1 MRVFKI
7 GEPFKSIQDY
17 ADYPHS
23 KLYFHGRLIGKSIVD
38 NWQFRMIRRCIEYGE
53 LLKAELNEGYKYY
66 NVDFEVVD
74 NDDECEYAFTINSIA
89 RSPLEAKCK
98 ALLKAIEN
106 YNFTDENIDIKTD
119 VYIVEAGD

>member
-38 NWQFRMIRRCIEYGE
+38 NWQFRMIKRCIEYGE

-98 ALLKAIEN
+98 ALLKAIEHYN
-106 YNFTDENIDIKTD
+106 YTDENIDIKTD